1 MSRRPTGAS
10 TRRPA
15 GTPRPKTTGRPPF
28 DRPQRVTF
36 WNNVFSPRRQPWSE
50 SRTKVVSSA
59 YEETPERRPFTH
71 RRTWLWLG
79 HGAACSGTGDP
90 GGPTQAGYRLNRS
103 CGAYHG
109 MCGRIAPIIYEERQR
124 TILSQPRLCRVG
136 GVGKVY
142 RGHVFLTEIPGRSV
156 SGCCSGT
163 TKISRQLISVL
174 PTLLSAALTLL
185 PRAARD
191 RLDRTDPGGHRSM
204 RDCLAIVLRRRA
216 TNTRHAR
223 ARRVGQR
230 PVRQLPE

>member
-1 MSRRPTGAS
+1 MVGKQDESYFVGVRGDSRTSPFYASTNVALAGSLRDMFWHWRSRRTHAS
-10 TRRPA
+10 RVSAEPLLRRV
-15 GTPRPKTTGRPPF
+15 PRNVRA
-28 DRPQRVTF
+28 DRA
-36 WNNVFSPRRQPWSE
+36 N
-50 SRTKVVSSA
+50 
-59 YEETPERRPFTH
+59 
-71 RRTWLWLG
+71 
-79 HGAACSGTGDP
+79 D
-90 GGPTQAGYRLNRS
+90 
-103 CGAYHG
+103 
-109 MCGRIAPIIYEERQR
+109 YEERQR

-142 RGHVFLTEIPGRSV
+142 WGHVFLTEIPGRSV

-174 PTLLSAALTLL
+174 PTPLSVALTLL

-216 TNTRHAR
+216 TNTHHAR